1 MHHTTA
7 IQRGKC
13 ICLQNFQYA
22 VVVVVVVPFP
32 AKRWDVDGDD
42 GDDVELD
49 VLGFR

>member
-7 IQRGKC
+7 IQRGKR

-22 VVVVVVVPFP
+22 VVVVVPFP
-32 AKRWDVDGDD
+32 AKRWDVDDD
-42 GDDVELD
+42 DDDDDVELD